1 MNDDAVRAVWLAVQ
15 TSVDAAAMRTPT
27 VESVLR
33 EERLANQEKR
43 RIRILLTVAL
53 IVLCPVLVWAAAHG
67 RTPLVRGAYGLMA
80 IGVSVLVAAE
90 WLWLRWS
97 RQALPGSAD
106 TRTQLRTAVFVLAR
120 QADLLKMSL
129 LWCAPIFI
137 GAGMIAY
144 WIARARSLTG
154 GVALGVVIGL
164 AWVVAAASCFAKGR
178 AIDERR
184 FRLEQVLGDLSAMM
198 S

>member
-1 MNDDAVRAVWLAVQ
+1 MNDDAVRAVWL
-15 TSVDAAAMRTPT
+15 SVHASGDAKITRAST

-33 EERLANQEKR
+33 EERVANQQER
-43 RIRILLTVAL
+43 RIRILLDVAL
-53 IVLCPVLVWAAAHG
+53 IVLCPVLLWAAAHG

-97 RQALPGSAD
+97 RQGWPGPAD
-106 TRTQLRTAVFVLAR
+106 TRAQLRTAVFVLAR
-120 QADLLKMSL
+120 QADLLKMAL

-137 GAGMIAY
+137 GAGMIAF

-154 GVALGVVIGL
+154 GVALGVATGL
-164 AWVVAAASCFAKGR
+164 AWAVAAASCFAKGR

-184 FRLEQVLGDLSAMM
+184 SRLEQVLRDLSATM

>member
-1 MNDDAVRAVWLAVQ
+1 MNDDAMRAVWL
-15 TSVDAAAMRTPT
+15 SVHASGDAKTTRAST

-33 EERLANQEKR
+33 EERVANQQER
-43 RIRILLTVAL
+43 RIRILLAVAL
-53 IVLCPVLVWAAAHG
+53 MVLCPVLLWASAHG

-97 RQALPGSAD
+97 RQGLPGPAD
-106 TRTQLRTAVFVLAR
+106 TRAQLQTAVFVLAR
-120 QADLLKMSL
+120 QADLLKMAL

-137 GAGMIAY
+137 GGGMIAY

-154 GVALGVVIGL
+154 GVALGVVMGL

-178 AIDERR
+178 AIDDRRVRMER
-184 FRLEQVLGDLSAMM
+184 VLGDLSSTM